1 MLKLDCKIYDYVQI
15 CKTKRYIK
23 MQNGCHSI
31 KLHSLGI
38 RKKFSD
44 KRKSLKKTVLKPSLL
59 KILETRNPC

>member
-1 MLKLDCKIYDYVQI
+1 
-15 CKTKRYIK
+15 